1 MDLLSI
7 GKQILGNKILE
18 QLGGNAEG
26 AMQAVRGLTEG
37 EGLNLAG
44 LSGML
49 EQNGLA
55 EQVKSWLGDGE
66 NQEVSAEQLEQ
77 ALGSEKVAEV
87 ASEMGVESGDALESL
102 RSLIPNLLDKSSEGG
117 SLLDQVGGVG
127 GLLGQA
133 KNLLS

>member
-7 GKQILGNKILE
+7 GKQILGNKIME

-44 LSGML
+44 LSSML
-49 EQNGLA
+49 EQNGLGA
-55 EQVKSWLGDGE
+55 QVQSWLGDGE
-66 NQEVSAEQLEQ
+66 NQEVSAQELEQ
-77 ALGSEKVAEV
+77 ALGSEKVAQV

-102 RSLIPNLLDKSSEGG
+102 RSIIPNLLDKSSEGG

-127 GLLGQA
+127 GLLGAA